1 MNQIGRRMWAKD
13 LTIKKWAATNGFSYS
28 TVQAVIHGKRG
39 SWNAGKAK
47 KIKQALIDQGFATRE
62 EVYQ

>member
-1 MNQIGRRMWAKD
+1 MNSICRRMWDKN
-13 LTIKKWAATNGFSYS
+13 LTMRKWSELNGFNHRY
-28 TVQAVIHGKRG
+28 VQVVISGKRG

-47 KIKQALIDQGFATRE
+47 KIKQALIDQGFATKE